1 MKYDISTREDV
12 QHLVS
17 SFYSSVRNHEVL
29 GPVFNAEIL
38 DWDKHLLRIVD
49 FWCTMLLNETSYLGN
64 PMRVH
69 DQLFQR
75 TPFKIELM
83 TSWVQLFN
91 TTVDQL
97 YSGPI
102 ATLAKVRA
110 ENIAQ
115 LMLSKFSNS

>member
-1 MKYDISTREDV
+1 M
-12 QHLVS
+12 
-17 SFYSSVRNHEVL
+17 L